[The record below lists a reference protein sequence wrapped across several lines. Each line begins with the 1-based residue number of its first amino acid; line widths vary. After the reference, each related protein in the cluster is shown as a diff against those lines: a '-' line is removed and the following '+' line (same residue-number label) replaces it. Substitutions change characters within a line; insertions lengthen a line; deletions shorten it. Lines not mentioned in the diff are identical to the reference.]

1 MTSDD
6 LAWLPLMTSDDLAS
20 SSAGLGKTAQIVAT
34 LGQLSSK
41 HGVSGPYLIIAPL
54 STIGHWARELGAWST
69 LRTLVLHGS
78 SADRAMLLKH
88 RWNAPTTEGAPDG
101 AAGAKARGAGRGFWF
116 EVVITT
122 YETLLIEERR
132 MRSVPWYA
140 QCH

>member
-1 MTSDD
+1 M
-6 LAWLPLMTSDDLAS
+6 AA
-20 SSAGLGKTAQIVAT
+20 

-78 SADRAMLLKH
+78 SADRAVLLKH

-132 MRSVPWYA
+132 MRLVPWYA

>member
-1 MTSDD
+1 M
-6 LAWLPLMTSDDLAS
+6 AA
-20 SSAGLGKTAQIVAT
+20 
-34 LGQLSSK
+34 LGQLSSN

-78 SADRAMLLKH
+78 SADRAVLLKH
-88 RWNAPTTEGAPDG
+88 RWNAHTTEGAPDG

-122 YETLLIEERR
+122 FETLLIEERR
-132 MRSVPWYA
+132 MRLVPWYA